1 MSRTCQFVNIFRDK
15 IKTDK
20 ENQTNHSRA
29 ELLAQALVEYRKF
42 ESKAKLK
49 QIIRNWKKSKH
60 KDEKEANVISTDENI
75 LPENNN

>member
-1 MSRTCQFVNIFRDK
+1 
-15 IKTDK
+15 
-20 ENQTNHSRA
+20 
-29 ELLAQALVEYRKF
+29 LAQALVEYRKF